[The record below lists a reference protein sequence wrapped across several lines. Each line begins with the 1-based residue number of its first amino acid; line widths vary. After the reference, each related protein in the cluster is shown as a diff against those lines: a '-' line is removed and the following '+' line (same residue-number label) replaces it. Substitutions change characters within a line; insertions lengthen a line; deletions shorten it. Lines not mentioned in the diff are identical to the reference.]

1 MKNLFRVSALSVS
14 LGLAG
19 LLGTQAQAAE
29 ETPTTQSDDFD
40 VVSYDRHKNLSS
52 IYDVITQRRAQ
63 ERQQQQAATTPTA
76 SDVTN
81 TVAYKNRSN
90 LSSIYDVITQR
101 RALERQQQQAA
112 QHQKEIQNN

>member
-1 MKNLFRVSALSVS
+1 MNKLFKVSALSVS

-63 ERQQQQAATTPTA
+63 ERQQQQQAATATTA

-101 RALERQQQQAA
+101 RALERQQQAA